1 MALVI
6 VSISVLV
13 VLTVWILG
21 GVRIVRPFER
31 GVVERL
37 GRYRRTV
44 EPGLRTMRPIVD
56 TMHMV
61 DMREQVLEVTSRG
74 VMTKDCVAVEVD
86 AAVFYGPVKPDA
98 LLYGVADFGQ
108 ALTTL
113 AHTAVRTAVGEV
125 PVDEALTARGDIG
138 MRLRTILD
146 DASRTW
152 GVEINRVEVP
162 RVEAPADLVA
172 AMVEEARAERVRDAL
187 VAEAEGER
195 QSTIARAEGE
205 RKAAELEAESERT
218 ARRTAAEADADAI
231 RILYRAIREC
241 DLRPD
246 EVAARSVEVLRELAA
261 AGAALTVVLPAGAA
275 PTPPAAHSVWPAPN
289 PVPPP
294 AGPWAPP
301 PAPTSDL
308 R

>member
-1 MALVI
+1 VALVI
-6 VSISVLV
+6 VSIGVLV
-13 VLTVWILG
+13 VLTVWMLG

-37 GRYRRTV
+37 GRFRRTV

-61 DMREQVLEVTSRG
+61 DMREQLLELTSTG

-86 AAVFYGPVKPDA
+86 TAVCFAPVQA
-98 LLYGVADFGQ
+98 ETLLYGVADFRQ

-113 AHTAVRTAVGEV
+113 AHTAVRTAVGEL

-138 MRLRTILD
+138 MRLRTLLD

-152 GVEINRVEVP
+152 GVEVRRVELP

-195 QSTIARAEGE
+195 QSTIARADGE
-205 RKAAELEAESERT
+205 RKSAELKAQSER
-218 ARRTAAEADADAI
+218 AVRRTAAEADADAI
-231 RILYRAIREC
+231 RILYRAIKDC

-246 EVAARSVEVLRELAA
+246 EIAARSVEVLRDLAA
-261 AGAALTVVLPAGAA
+261 AGAALTVVLPTGVA
-275 PTPPAAHSVWPAPN
+275 PPPSAVSPGWPAPQ
-289 PVPPP
+289 PDAVPMT
-294 AGPWAPP
+294 GPWAPP
-301 PAPTSDL
+301 PPPIRL
-308 R
+308 